1 MDRSDVIS
9 LIETLTE
16 QDENGVWQKRYSSR
30 QVFCQVQSIS
40 QREFYEGGR
49 NGLNPEFKFTL
60 FFGDYNDEST
70 LIYKGQTYAIYRTYL
85 RKDDLL
91 ELYCERKGGT
101 NTVQS
106 V

>member
-30 QVFCQVQSIS
+30 QVFCQVESVS

-60 FFGDYNDEST
+60 FFGDYNNEST

-101 NTVQS
+101 NTVES

>member
-16 QDENGVWQKRYSSR
+16 QDELGVWQKRYSTR
-30 QVFCQVQSIS
+30 QVFCQVESIS
-40 QREFYEGGR
+40 QREFYEAGR
-49 NGLNPEFKFTL
+49 NGLNPEFKFIL
-60 FFGDYNDEST
+60 FFGDYQNES
-70 LIYKGQTYAIYRTYL
+70 IVMYKGQTYAVYRTYQ

>member
-60 FFGDYNDEST
+60 FFGDYNNEST

-85 RKDDLL
+85 RKDDFL

>member
-30 QVFCQVQSIS
+30 QVFCQVESVS

-60 FFGDYNDEST
+60 FFGDYNNEST

-101 NTVQS
+101 NTIQS

>member
-16 QDENGVWQKRYSSR
+16 QDEDGVWQKRYSSR
-30 QVFCQVQSIS
+30 QIFCDVQSVS
-40 QREFYEGGR
+40 QTEFYEAGR
-49 NGLNPEFKFTL
+49 NGLNPSFRFVI
-60 FFGDYNDEST
+60 FYGDYNGES
-70 LIYKGQTYAIYRTYL
+70 LVIYKGQTYSIYRTYQ
-85 RKDDLL
+85 RRDDLL

-101 NTVQS
+101 NTIQS

>member
-30 QVFCQVQSIS
+30 QVFCQVESVS

-60 FFGDYNDEST
+60 FFGDYNNEST

>member
-16 QDENGVWQKRYSSR
+16 QDENGVWQKRCSTRS
-30 QVFCQVQSIS
+30 VFCQVESIS
-40 QREFYEGGR
+40 QREFYEAGR

-60 FFGDYNDEST
+60 FFGDYNNEST

>member
-1 MDRSDVIS
+1 MDRSDIIS

-16 QDENGVWQKRYSSR
+16 QDEFGVWQKRYTSR
-30 QVFCQVQSIS
+30 QVFCQVESVS
-40 QREFYEGGR
+40 QREFYEAGR
-49 NGLNPEFKFTL
+49 NGLNPALKFTL
-60 FFGDYNDEST
+60 FFGDYNNEPT
-70 LIYKGQTYAIYRTYL
+70 LIYKGMTYAIYRTYQ

>member
-60 FFGDYNDEST
+60 FFGDYNNEST

>member
-30 QVFCQVQSIS
+30 QVFCQVESIS

-60 FFGDYNDEST
+60 FFGDYNNEST

-101 NTVQS
+101 NTIQS

>member
-30 QVFCQVQSIS
+30 QVLCQVESVS

-60 FFGDYNDEST
+60 FFGDYNNEST

-101 NTVQS
+101 NTVES

>member
-30 QVFCQVQSIS
+30 QVFCQVESIS

-60 FFGDYNDEST
+60 FFGDYNNEST